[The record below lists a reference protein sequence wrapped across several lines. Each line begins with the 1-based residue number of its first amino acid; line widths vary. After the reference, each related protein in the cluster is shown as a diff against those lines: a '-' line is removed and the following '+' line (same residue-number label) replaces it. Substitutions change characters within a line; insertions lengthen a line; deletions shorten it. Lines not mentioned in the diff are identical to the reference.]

1 MWLFPEWMKKWQS
14 IGGTGVQI
22 LHDSKFAG
30 EPTFLCDQPPLSC
43 LSIPLPSPT
52 CPTPALKQSS
62 ITLIPP
68 CYPLLNL
75 PPPSWPI
82 QLSGSFWLAV
92 GPPNPVAVSHLA
104 AAASRARADSSMSKS
119 IIIFGLCN
127 PIPEDILQRAALA
140 VMHIE
145 RSCRNVVVGEEGKRE
160 LRLRANQAACTKTRS
175 WKAELSGQWFSLRQP
190 PCIARQQG

>member
-1 MWLFPEWMKKWQS
+1 MVKHRGGKKKK
-14 IGGTGVQI
+14 I

-30 EPTFLCDQPPLSC
+30 ERTFLCDQAPFSR
-43 LSIPLPSPT
+43 LSIPSPSPP

-145 RSCRNVVVGEEGKRE
+145 CSCRNVAVREEEKKGAT
-160 LRLRANQAACTKTRS
+160 LRCKSGSVHENQ
-175 WKAELSGQWFSLRQP
+175 
-190 PCIARQQG
+190 

>member
-1 MWLFPEWMKKWQS
+1 MVKHQGGKKFKFCTTQS
-14 IGGTGVQI
+14 LQM
-22 LHDSKFAG
+22 S
-30 EPTFLCDQPPLSC
+30 EPSFV
-43 LSIPLPSPT
+43 IKRPSPVSPFPPAP

-104 AAASRARADSSMSKS
+104 AAAGRARADSSMSKS

-140 VMHIE
+140 VMHIDC
-145 RSCRNVVVGEEGKRE
+145 SCRNVVVRVEGKGSY
-160 LRLRANQAACTKTRS
+160 A
-175 WKAELSGQWFSLRQP
+175 
-190 PCIARQQG
+190 

>member
-1 MWLFPEWMKKWQS
+1 M
-14 IGGTGVQI
+14 
-22 LHDSKFAG
+22 
-30 EPTFLCDQPPLSC
+30 EPSVVISHPPLPT
-43 LSIPLPSPT
+43 IPSHSARPAL
-52 CPTPALKQSS
+52 ALKQSS

-127 PIPEDILQRAALA
+127 PIPEDILHRAALT

-145 RSCRNVVVGEEGKRE
+145 CSCRNVAVREEKKRE
-160 LRLRANQAACTKTRS
+160 LRRI
-175 WKAELSGQWFSLRQP
+175 LSMQMRQ
-190 PCIARQQG
+190 CV

>member
-1 MWLFPEWMKKWQS
+1 M
-14 IGGTGVQI
+14 G
-22 LHDSKFAG
+22 DR
-30 EPTFLCDQPPLSC
+30 TFLCDIQPPLCC
-43 LSIPLPSPT
+43 LPFLPASP
-52 CPTPALKQSS
+52 CPTLVLKQSS

-75 PPPSWPI
+75 SPPSWPI

-104 AAASRARADSSMSKS
+104 AATSRARADSSMSKS

-127 PIPEDILQRAALA
+127 PIPEDILHRAALA

-145 RSCRNVVVGEEGKRE
+145 CSCRNVAVREKGKGSWGG
-160 LRLRANQAACTKTRS
+160 RLTCKSGSVFETRS
-175 WKAELSGQWFSLRQP
+175 WKTETVAPMILPVLTTTIKSETVILPWSSWG
-190 PCIARQQG
+190 